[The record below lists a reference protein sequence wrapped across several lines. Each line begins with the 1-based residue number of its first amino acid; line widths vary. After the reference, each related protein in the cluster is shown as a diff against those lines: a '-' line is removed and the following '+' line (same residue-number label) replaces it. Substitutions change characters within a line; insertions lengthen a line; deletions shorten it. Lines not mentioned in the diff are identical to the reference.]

1 MRVVIVDDEPLAR
14 ERLRR
19 LIAEFPGYEVVGE
32 AGDGEGAIE
41 IIREEE
47 PDVVLLDVRM
57 GMVDGLQVARAI
69 TEEEMPPAIIFITAY
84 PEHALS
90 AFDAQADA
98 YLLKPV
104 RKEKLREALQ
114 RVRKLSRAQKPIAS
128 VAPGTRPK
136 REFVLATTREGLVR
150 VPVDDIVYF
159 LADQKYTT
167 VSHLHGEVLIEES
180 LKTLGAPQGAGGDPL
195 HRRAGAQQDRR
206 IAALAAR
213 AACADPAA
221 GEPPPARRSTALP
234 HRRRQRGGSGV
245 RPGVKPPEV
254 KPELKQPPTSA
265 LVFSAHG
272 KPDAA
277 NRD

>member
-32 AGDGEGAIE
+32 AGDGESALE

-69 TEEEMPPAIIFITAY
+69 KEEEMPPAIIFITAY

-114 RVRKLSRAQKPIAS
+114 RVRKLSRAQKP
-128 VAPGTRPK
+128 VADVPPEARPK

-150 VPVDDIVYF
+150 VPVADIVYF

-167 VSHLHGEVLIEES
+167 VCHLHGEVLIEES
-180 LKTLGAPQGAGGDPL
+180 LKTLEEDFSPWFLRVHRKALVATRFIAGLERGKTDESQHWLKVRHAPTL
-195 HRRAGAQQDRR
+195 
-206 IAALAAR
+206 
-213 AACADPAA
+213 
-221 GEPPPARRSTALP
+221 LP
-234 HRRRQRGGSGV
+234 VSRRRLAEVRRFLTDDGSDETGGS
-245 RPGVKPPEV
+245 
-254 KPELKQPPTSA
+254 
-265 LVFSAHG
+265 
-272 KPDAA
+272 D
-277 NRD
+277 D

>member
-32 AGDGEGAIE
+32 AGDGETAIE
-41 IIREEE
+41 VIREEE

-57 GMVDGLQVARAI
+57 GMIDGIQVARGI
-69 TEEEMPPAIIFITAY
+69 NEDEMPPAIIFITAY

-114 RVRKLSRAQKPIAS
+114 RVRKLSRAQKPS
-128 VAPGTRPK
+128 MLAPDAKPS
-136 REFVLATTREGLVR
+136 REYVIATTREGLVR
-150 VPVDDIVYF
+150 VPAEDIVYF

-167 VSHLHGEVLIEES
+167 VCHLHGEILIEES
-180 LKTLGAPQGAGGDPL
+180 LKTLEDDFAPWFLRIHRKALVATRFIAGLERGKGDESQHWLKVRHAPTL
-195 HRRAGAQQDRR
+195 
-206 IAALAAR
+206 
-213 AACADPAA
+213 
-221 GEPPPARRSTALP
+221 LP
-234 HRRRQRGGSGV
+234 VSRRRLAEVRRFLTDDHSGE
-245 RPGVKPPEV
+245 G
-254 KPELKQPPTSA
+254 
-265 LVFSAHG
+265 
-272 KPDAA
+272 
-277 NRD
+277 